1 MSDRDRDKKLYAFG
15 LKRWDS
21 RWLAHLCGFGQGG
34 DSCCR
39 RREFH
44 LGLAP
49 LIDSHVAAAKNKP
62 LTADLAVPT
71 FTNNVRVGHPKCGR
85 ARLSHI
91 RGVGAEDRG
100 SVRLRCMAPPDEA
113 ASSSGESVIADV
125 VLENPK
131 PEKVFLSLD

>member
-1 MSDRDRDKKLYAFG
+1 MKTRWGKFVSLHPDRCSPFPRICV
-15 LKRWDS
+15 R
-21 RWLAHLCGFGQGG
+21 H
-34 DSCCR
+34 CR

-71 FTNNVRVGHPKCGR
+71 FTKNVRVGHPKCGR
-85 ARLSHI
+85 ARLSHT

-113 ASSSGESVIADV
+113 ASSSGEGVIADV